1 LTVVHHKKG
10 TRAALAFV
18 TDDSRSLFFS
28 TNDIRPDSYALYRYD
43 LVSKTRELV
52 LDEPGVW
59 FAADHREDGGVLKVL
74 MVKLTGALWREY
86 GELDVRTKTLTPLL
100 GQGEQTE
107 YAMEYAAAPGE
118 FFVVTNKLGDFR
130 RLYRW
135 KPGGELT
142 PVTPGMAMDVS
153 GFGVDQ
159 PRRRLYY
166 TINDQGDR
174 KSTRLNSSHVKSAY
188 AAFRLK

>member
-1 LTVVHHKKG
+1 
-10 TRAALAFV
+10 
-18 TDDSRSLFFS
+18 
-28 TNDIRPDSYALYRYD
+28 
-43 LVSKTRELV
+43 
-52 LDEPGVW
+52 
-59 FAADHREDGGVLKVL
+59 
-74 MVKLTGALWREY
+74 WREY
-86 GELDVRTKTLTPLL
+86 AELDVRTKTLTPLL

-166 TINDQGDR
+166 TINDQGYQRLRVLDAR
-174 KSTRLNSSHVKSAY
+174 TLEPLELPVPADADAVGIGSTSPDGR
-188 AAFRLK
+188 